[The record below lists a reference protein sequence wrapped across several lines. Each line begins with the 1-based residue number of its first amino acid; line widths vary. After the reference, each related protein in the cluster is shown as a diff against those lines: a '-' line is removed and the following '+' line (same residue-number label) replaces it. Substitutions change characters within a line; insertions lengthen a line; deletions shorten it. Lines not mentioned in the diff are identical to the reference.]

1 MWKLRGH
8 NRKGCKGQ
16 GGASQADGSSQQS
29 QGARQAASA
38 RNVSSQ
44 VASSS
49 QQIQAAR
56 QVVGARNASSQAGGS
71 SQQIKG
77 PEQGV
82 GVRNASS
89 QAAGSSEP
97 SATPS
102 QASHI
107 PSQHSARPTQASQGP
122 RQGCSLKRH
131 DQGLNKLSFAQSR
144 VGNVTSKRTLSI
156 QARYSND
163 GGSNSGSAFIGGFV
177 LGGVLVGT
185 LGAIFAPQISK
196 ALAGTDK
203 KELLKKLPNFIY
215 DEEKAL
221 ESGVEMGGSGST
233 KRPFVQ
239 AFNVSD
245 IHHVRLD
252 HLDNIIKCGMKT
264 RQKLA
269 QKIAELNSAIDDVS
283 SQLKSDDDE
292 PANGVVPDET
302 EALA

>member
-1 MWKLRGH
+1 MSVVS
-8 NRKGCKGQ
+8 N
-16 GGASQADGSSQQS
+16 SSLLLLNNQS
-29 QGARQAASA
+29 S
-38 RNVSSQ
+38 
-44 VASSS
+44 
-49 QQIQAAR
+49 
-56 QVVGARNASSQAGGS
+56 
-71 SQQIKG
+71 
-77 PEQGV
+77 
-82 GVRNASS
+82 
-89 QAAGSSEP
+89 
-97 SATPS
+97 
-102 QASHI
+102 
-107 PSQHSARPTQASQGP
+107 
-122 RQGCSLKRH
+122 GCSFKRH
-131 DQGLNKLSFAQSR
+131 DQGLNKLSFGQSR
-144 VGNVTSKRTLSI
+144 VANVTSKKTLSI

-163 GGSNSGSAFIGGFV
+163 GGSSTGSAFIGGFV

-221 ESGVEMGGSGST
+221 E
-233 KRPFVQ
+233 
-239 AFNVSD
+239 
-245 IHHVRLD
+245 
-252 HLDNIIKCGMKT
+252 KT